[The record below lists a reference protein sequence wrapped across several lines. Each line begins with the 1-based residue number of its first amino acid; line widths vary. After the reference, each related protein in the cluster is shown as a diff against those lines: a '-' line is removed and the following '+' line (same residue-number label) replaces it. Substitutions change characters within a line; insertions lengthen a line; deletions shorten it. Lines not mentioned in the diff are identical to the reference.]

1 MQQTEK
7 IKNAQMKKINSLL
20 LFLMVAST
28 GFTQSG
34 DTSLIKLASTQQLP
48 SYIEKPSDAPGM
60 FAIYP
65 GKGIPPGSEKWT
77 WHEQTRQVPE
87 GRMVRNVIIPTV
99 TVFKP
104 APGTANG
111 TSVIVVPGG
120 AFHFLMMDK
129 EGYDVARWLTQFG
142 VTAFVLKYRV
152 QHTSENDADL
162 PAFLN
167 KLFSELPSV
176 SQSETYPPLS
186 HPGAEEAR
194 LWGEEDGR
202 QAIRFV
208 RSHAKQFGI
217 DTNKIGIMG
226 FSAGGGISVNA
237 AFRFDSLS
245 RPDFV
250 GAIYAGYRI
259 VSPIPQKLPPL
270 FIAITDDDKYVAPIS
285 SARLFEDWHKTG
297 ASVEL
302 HIFTNGEHGFG
313 MKPQNKQ
320 SDQWLTLFKNW
331 LAIHGFLSSR

>member
-1 MQQTEK
+1 MKQ
-7 IKNAQMKKINSLL
+7 INALL
-20 LFLMVAST
+20 ILFMVAST
-28 GFTQSG
+28 GYTQPG
-34 DTSLIKLASTQQLP
+34 DTSLIKLVTIQQLP
-48 SYIEKPSDAPGM
+48 SYIEKPSDAADL

-77 WHEQTRQVPE
+77 WHEQTTQVPE
-87 GRMVRNVIIPTV
+87 GSMVRNVVIPTI

-104 APGTANG
+104 NPGTANG
-111 TSVIVVPGG
+111 TSVIVAPGG

-129 EGYDVARWLTQFG
+129 EGYNVARWLTQFG

-152 QHTSENDADL
+152 QHTPENDADL

-167 KLFSELPSV
+167 KLFTVLPKV
-176 SQSETYPPLS
+176 SQAETYPPLS

-202 QAIRFV
+202 QAILFV
-208 RSHAKQFGI
+208 RRHAIQFGI
-217 DTNKIGIMG
+217 NANKIGIMG

-237 AFRFDSLS
+237 AYKFDSLS

-259 VSPIPQKLPPL
+259 VSPIPQNLPPL

-320 SDQWLTLFKNW
+320 SDFWLALFKNW
-331 LAIHGFLSSR
+331 LTVRGFLSSD

>member
-1 MQQTEK
+1 
-7 IKNAQMKKINSLL
+7 MKKINTLFI
-20 LFLMVAST
+20 FLMLASSA
-28 GFTQSG
+28 FAQSA
-34 DTSLIKLASTQQLP
+34 DTALLKLAAAQQLP
-48 SYIEKPSDAPGM
+48 SYIVKPSDAAGLV
-60 FAIYP
+60 AIYP
-65 GKGIPPGSEKWT
+65 GSGIPPGSEKWT
-77 WHEQTRQVPE
+77 WHEQTTQVPE
-87 GRMVRNVIIPTV
+87 GSMTRNVVIPTIA
-99 TVFKP
+99 VFKP
-104 APGTANG
+104 ATRTANG
-111 TSVIVVPGG
+111 TSVIVLPGG

-152 QHTSENDADL
+152 QHTPENDADL
-162 PAFLN
+162 SVFLK
-167 KLFSELPSV
+167 KLGGELPAV
-176 SQSETYPPLS
+176 SQIETYPPMS
-186 HPGAEEAR
+186 HQGAEEAR

-202 QAIRFV
+202 QAIRCV

-237 AFRFDSLS
+237 AYKFDSLS

-259 VSPIPQKLPPL
+259 VSPIPKNLPPL

-313 MKPQNKQ
+313 MKKQNKQ
-320 SDQWLTLFKNW
+320 SDQWLILFKNW
-331 LAIHGFLSSR
+331 LIMHGFLSSQ

>member
-1 MQQTEK
+1 M
-7 IKNAQMKKINSLL
+7 KINSLL
-20 LFLMVAST
+20 ILLMLAST
-28 GFTQSG
+28 GFTQPG
-34 DTSLIKLASTQQLP
+34 DSSLLKLPTTQLP
-48 SYIEKPSDAPGM
+48 SYINKPSDAAGL

-65 GKGIPPGSEKWT
+65 GKSIPPNSEKWT
-77 WHEQTRQVPE
+77 WHEQTTQVPE
-87 GRMVRNVIIPTV
+87 GGSMVRNVVIPTV

-111 TSVIVVPGG
+111 TSVIVLPGG

-129 EGYDVARWLTQFG
+129 EGYEVARWLTQFG
-142 VTAFVLKYRV
+142 ITAFVLKYRV
-152 QHTSENDADL
+152 QHTPEKDADL
-162 PAFLN
+162 STFLK
-167 KLFSELPSV
+167 KLGSELPSV
-176 SQSETYPPLS
+176 SQAETYPPLS

-202 QAIRFV
+202 QAIRFI
-208 RSHAKQFGI
+208 RIHAKQLGI
-217 DTNKIGIMG
+217 DANKIGVMG

-237 AFRFDSLS
+237 AFKFDSLS

-259 VSPIPQKLPPL
+259 VSPIPKNLPPL

-313 MKPQNKQ
+313 MKQQNKQ
-320 SDQWLTLFKNW
+320 SDHWLSLFKNW
-331 LAIHGFLSSR
+331 LVAQRFLSASK